1 MKKLLGNLRLFA
13 KIGILIPIITI
24 FLGGLS
30 FLSYLKASNEL
41 GNSIE
46 NEMSL
51 LADDVSNSVKNKLHA
66 HNQLIYST
74 KSAIET
80 ADNMMSEEQFTRF
93 VEQLLPLNKETY
105 GMGLG

>member
-30 FLSYLKASNEL
+30 FLSYLKTSNEL

-66 HNQLIYST
+66 HNQLIYSA